1 MTATVRCFTLAT
13 LVGAFA
19 AGPLTAAENLAVNG
33 GFEQARDGAP
43 EGWRVWSRK
52 ADAVKVLIDPR
63 VRHGGKAAL
72 HVTHTGEKDWA
83 VSQSRRID
91 AKPGD
96 LFAISARIKCSRIT
110 GTVGVSV
117 VVRTGAGKTAH
128 WLYGQAST
136 GGTHDWKQV
145 TSRFIVPEDAAS
157 LELRITGSDPGEA
170 WFDDVTLT
178 RTGNVDALRGK
189 LASRPPLKLSNRLL
203 SVSIDPRTGAMD
215 VTDKRTGRTW
225 SQWPARGVVVVG
237 ATAKDDR
244 TAQVRLLHAA
254 DGSYVNATVVVSTS
268 AAEFTVT
275 LTSDAKQMQAD
286 LDYPPSLR
294 CAKGDSLVVP
304 LNEGILY
311 PVDDAGVRPPRT
323 LRGYAGHGLSMPFY
337 GVTDGKQGILTLI
350 ETPDDMLLRISRDQ
364 AGLLS
369 PGVTWQP
376 SRAAMRYPRKV
387 TYVLFDR
394 GGYVAQAKEY
404 RKRVKAAGRFRSM
417 RQKLAANPNVDLL
430 IGAPDVWAAGLD
442 QVKLARELKS
452 SGVERALFSLH
463 VKAGQA
469 PDLSTT
475 VKAVNALGYL
485 CTRYDSYRT
494 AWKTGEP
501 PFAPRH
507 IESMDRV
514 VKNAAGRVRQG
525 WMIKTKKGNFPGYEI
540 CSLEQ
545 VAEVARVVADDVA
558 TTPYR
563 GRFMDTTT
571 AAALMECYDPKH
583 PLSRSED
590 RKQKVR
596 LLEIVS
602 KDNRLV
608 AGTETGQDWAAPVV
622 HYFEGMMS
630 LTGYRVPDSG
640 RNIYA
645 YHEPTEDL
653 LKYQVGPRYRV
664 PLWELVYHDSV
675 VAYWYWGDGSNKQ
688 PELWDVRDLWNILY
702 ATPPLW
708 MITRDSWARDRDR
721 FVRSY
726 RDVCPA
732 VRKAGYREM
741 LDHQY
746 LTPDRTVQQTTFA
759 GGLTLTVNFGKKP
772 HKRSDGRT
780 VAAMGFLVEGD

>member
-1 MTATVRCFTLAT
+1 MSLTLRQIT
-13 LVGAFA
+13 
-19 AGPLTAAENLAVNG
+19 LTALIAILAATPLRGEEELAVNG
-33 GFEQARDGAP
+33 GFEQAREGAP

-52 ADAVKVLIDPR
+52 ADAVKAAID
-63 VRHGGKAAL
+63 RHIRHSGQAAL
-72 HVTHTGEKDWA
+72 RIAHTGEKDWA
-83 VSQSRRID
+83 LSQAQRID

-96 LFAISARIKCSRIT
+96 LFAISARIKCSRVI

-117 VVRTGAGKTAH
+117 VVRAEAGKTLH
-128 WLYGQAST
+128 WIYGQAST
-136 GGTHDWKQV
+136 SGTHDWRRV
-145 TSRFIVPEDAAS
+145 ARRFIVPDGAAS
-157 LELRITGSDPGEA
+157 LELRITGAEAGVA

-178 RTGNVDALRGK
+178 RTGTVDALRGT
-189 LASRPPLKLSNRLL
+189 LASQPPLKLSNRLL
-203 SVSIDPRTGAMD
+203 TVSIRPGTGVMD
-215 VTDKRTGRTW
+215 ITDKRTGRTW
-225 SQWPARGVVVVG
+225 SQWPARGAIVVG
-237 ATAKDDR
+237 AGRKDES
-244 TAQVRLLHAA
+244 TVELRLLHAA
-254 DGSYVNATVVVSTS
+254 DGSSVDATVAMSKE
-268 AAEFTVT
+268 AAEFSVT
-275 LTSDAKQMQAD
+275 LIGDAEKMQAD
-286 LDYPPSLR
+286 LDYPPPLR

-311 PVDDAGVRPPRT
+311 PVDDASIRPPHP

-337 GVTDGKQGILTLI
+337 GVTDLKQGILVLI
-350 ETPDDMLLRISRDQ
+350 ETPDDMVLRIVRDE

-369 PGVTWQP
+369 PAVEWQP
-376 SRAAMRYPRKV
+376 SREAMRYPRKV

-404 RKRVKAAGRFRSM
+404 RKRVMAAGQFTSM

-430 IGAPDVWAAGLD
+430 IGSPDVWAAALD
-442 QVKLARELKS
+442 QVKLARDLKS
-452 SGVERALFSLH
+452 SGVDRALFSLH

-469 PDLSTT
+469 PDLSAT

-507 IESMDRV
+507 IESMERIA
-514 VKNAAGRVRQG
+514 KNTAGRVRQG

-540 CSLEQ
+540 CSIEQ
-545 VAEVARVVADDVA
+545 VKEAARVVAADVA
-558 TTPYR
+558 ITPYR

-571 AAALMECYDPKH
+571 ASALMECYDPKH

-590 RKQKVR
+590 KKQKVR

-608 AGTETGQDWAAPVV
+608 AGTETGQDWAAPAV

-645 YHEPTEDL
+645 YHEPTDDL

-708 MITRDSWARDRDR
+708 MITREAWARDRDR

-741 LDHQY
+741 LGHAY
-746 LTPDRTVQQTTFA
+746 LTADRTVQQTTFA
-759 GGLTLTVNFGKKP
+759 GGLTITVNLGKQP
-772 HKRSDGRT
+772 FKRSDGGT